1 MAKQKLSDVLKN
13 DACEAMLQTT
23 ANKTTEVVQKFIVAL
38 IKKNVDTESHEAIEK
53 YLASEEALA
62 LVQLVA
68 GIVIPYVPGAE
79 ERPLVSEVSAKLRQ
93 GGMSKGMG
101 IVVDEF
107 LDLIPQLNT
116 VISQLPLDEVA
127 QLEGN
132 NSVADHEEE
141 DNLAHIAEAR
151 ASRR

>member
-13 DACEAMLQTT
+13 DTREAMLQTT
-23 ANKTTEVVQKFIVAL
+23 ANKTTEIVQKFIVAL
-38 IKKNVDTESHEAIEK
+38 IKKNVDTDHEAIEK

-101 IVVDEF
+101 LVVDEF